1 MLEVFKIPLE
11 ITGVYQLGYTSHDST
26 STAFLE
32 NLKGLSLLNL
42 RGEQE
47 LMGLCLCHD
56 YHGIY
61 FHLFCVTIQLY
72 MREKVNFG
80 VLKCLGFFFF
90 SIQSRLCN
98 QSWLYVLFCYQ

>member
-32 NLKGLSLLNL
+32 NLKGPSLLNL

-61 FHLFCVTIQLY
+61 FHLFLCY
-72 MREKVNFG
+72 N
-80 VLKCLGFFFF
+80 
-90 SIQSRLCN
+90 SII
-98 QSWLYVLFCYQ
+98 YA